1 MRRSILFVALLAA
14 CALALAQADK
24 DAKSTPAEQKKAE
37 HKAASTGNSAVKDAV
52 MDAEK
57 KLREATLKND
67 ADAVPQFL
75 ASDYHSISAVDGQ
88 AHTKDDVVKN
98 LKQGNLKYQSID
110 VSDEDVQV
118 FEKDLA
124 IAHGVADVKL
134 TMNGKDGSGKYHF
147 SRTWLKRNGKW
158 QAVWFQTTRMP

>member
-1 MRRSILFVALLAA
+1 MRRLILLVTFLAG
-14 CALALAQADK
+14 CAFALAQADK
-24 DAKSTPAEQKKAE
+24 DAKSTPEEQKKTE
-37 HKAASTGNSAVKDAV
+37 HKAASTGNSAAKDAV
-52 MDAEK
+52 MDAEH

-67 ADAVPQFL
+67 ADAVQQFL
-75 ASDYHSISAVDGQ
+75 ASDYHSVSAVDGQ
-88 AHTKDDVVKN
+88 AHTKDDVVNN

-110 VSDEDVQV
+110 VANEDVQV

-158 QAVWFQTTRMP
+158 QAVWFQSTKMP